1 MKRLNEDKNFN
12 IYDLEENYK
21 FDKSIF
27 NEEDELIRK
36 IKYVITNKLNDTE
49 RRIIL
54 VYTHIGNIRDTARV
68 FKVSPTTIWNQINSI
83 RKKII
88 SMICL

>member
-1 MKRLNEDKNFN
+1 MKRLNEDKSFN
-12 IYDLEENYK
+12 IYDLEDTYK

-27 NEEDELIRK
+27 NEDDELIRK
-36 IKYVITNKLNDTE
+36 IKYVITNKLSETE

-54 VYTHIGNIRDTARV
+54 VYSHIGNIRETARV

-83 RKKII
+83 RKKIT
-88 SMICL
+88 SMI

>member
-12 IYDLEENYK
+12 IYDLEDTYK

-27 NEEDELIRK
+27 NEDDELIRK
-36 IKYVITNKLNDTE
+36 IKYVITNKLSETE

-54 VYTHIGNIRDTARV
+54 VYSHIGNIRETARV
-68 FKVSPTTIWNQINSI
+68 FKVSPTTIWNQINNI
-83 RKKII
+83 RKKIT
-88 SMICL
+88 SMI

>member
-12 IYDLEENYK
+12 IYDLEETYK

-27 NEEDELIRK
+27 NEDDELIRK
-36 IKYVITNKLNDTE
+36 IKYTIENKLSETE

-54 VYTHIGNIRDTARV
+54 VYTHIGNIRDTASV
-68 FKVSPTTIWNQINSI
+68 FKVSPTTIWNQINNI

-88 SMICL
+88 SML